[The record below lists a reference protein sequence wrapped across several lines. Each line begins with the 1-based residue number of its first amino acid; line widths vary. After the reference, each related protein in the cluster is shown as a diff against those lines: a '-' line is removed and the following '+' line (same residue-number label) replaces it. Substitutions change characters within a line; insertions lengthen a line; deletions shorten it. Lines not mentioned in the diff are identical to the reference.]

1 MNRQSFLKTLG
12 TITAAIFFGSL
23 LMVNGHRPAARS
35 SIDRAY
41 TAAPPEPVSPIDR
54 VSQRLLA
61 FSPKQDGVTF
71 DPITISIV
79 ASILCSILRYCA
91 ASSATRLQ
99 SAVKRRPKGVSAIRL
114 RGRLREQYSLARA
127 REGFLFE
134 DPDQVNQHVDASMT
148 AFAEATPAELSK
160 LIQDSQLE
168 EPATLF
174 ISQPAAAA
182 KDMEDIE

>member
-23 LMVNGHRPAARS
+23 FMVNGHRHAARS
-35 SIDRAY
+35 SSDRAY
-41 TAAPPEPVSPIDR
+41 TAAPPDPVSPVDR

-61 FSPKQDGVTF
+61 LSPKQDGVTF

-99 SAVKRRPKGVSAIRL
+99 SAVKRRPKGSAATRL
-114 RGRLREQYSLARA
+114 RGRLREQYGLARA
-127 REGFLFE
+127 RDGFLF
-134 DPDQVNQHVDASMT
+134 DDLDQINQHVDATMT
-148 AFAEATPAELSK
+148 AFAEATPAEVRK
-160 LIQDSQLE
+160 LVADSQLE
-168 EPATLF
+168 EPSALF
-174 ISQPAAAA
+174 ISQPMTAA
-182 KDMEDIE
+182 KDMEGIE